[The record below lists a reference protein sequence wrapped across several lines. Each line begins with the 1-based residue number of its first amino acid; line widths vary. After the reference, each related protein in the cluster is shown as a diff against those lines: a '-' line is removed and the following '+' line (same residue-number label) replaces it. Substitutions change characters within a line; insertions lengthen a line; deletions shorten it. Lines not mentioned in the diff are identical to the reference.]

1 MPFLRVIAGIL
12 IGDLLLTGTAKIDLV
27 TASTKMEE
35 ANQMIDSTEFK
46 TTVLQENRII
56 RLQIESEGEF
66 LTFVTFLNLLFESPE
81 FLDSWINTL
90 QSIPFDAF
98 RWETPAL
105 TTTSQHNPFECV
117 FINSP
122 GLAPSPEPATF
133 QEHFNL
139 AGDAE
144 EAVFRNLGGDTTL
157 IAPCPI
163 GDPTDYRHLA
173 VFVRRAPEA
182 QVRSFW
188 KRVAMV
194 TKEHIGSVPVWL
206 STAGAG
212 VYWLHVR
219 LDPRPKYYGHSPY
232 RDC

>member
-1 MPFLRVIAGIL
+1 
-12 IGDLLLTGTAKIDLV
+12 
-27 TASTKMEE
+27 
-35 ANQMIDSTEFK
+35 MIDSTEFK

-56 RLQIESEGEF
+56 RLQIESGGEF
-66 LTFVTFLNLLFESPE
+66 VTFATFLNLLMESPN
-81 FLDSWINTL
+81 FLDSWIKTI
-90 QSIPFDAF
+90 QSIPFDAL

-105 TTTSQHNPFECV
+105 TIASQHKPFECV

-122 GLAPSPEPATF
+122 GLAPSPEASTF
-133 QEHFNL
+133 QEHFNR
-139 AGDAE
+139 AE
-144 EAVFRNLGGDTTL
+144 NADEVVFKNLGGDTTL
-157 IAPCPI
+157 IAPCPN
-163 GDPTDYRHLA
+163 GNAMDYRHLA
-173 VFVRRAPEA
+173 VFVRNAQEN

-188 KRVAMV
+188 RRVAKT

-219 LDPRPKYYGHSPY
+219 LDPRPKYYGYSPY